1 MSPHIKSIDCQTKGK
16 NFVGGVSKILK
27 SPESTTEYGLFY
39 KKCKLDDYTVGYLK
53 VYFENMMLCQLMCCC
68 NASPAKSVT
77 SKKEKKVD
85 SGSESICQN
94 SKQTKDNKN
103 NNDDNRTNFYQIC
116 VKDILDAANGVRDDS
131 GKRNPRLPE
140 TRFTAELS
148 INKTTCEVG
157 RCIMNPQGESK
168 KSDETL
174 VRPDIA
180 ILKEEFPSEKK
191 LTLNDIER
199 LVEMKF
205 PTEKY
210 NMVKTIKQLR
220 DYTLFKKPILL
231 MMIGDPNNPD
241 HLLSNQNINL
251 INSLQGEKLTIWY
264 CLCENDLMK
273 EENYSPAAE
282 KIDKMENLAK
292 LVMQLALMTLR
303 RSPSLGRLP
312 APTPTPVPAGL
323 GGLGIKPIQTTP
335 STSHLGGQRGK

>member
-16 NFVGGVSKILK
+16 EFVGGVSKILK

-39 KKCKLDDYTVGYLK
+39 KKCKLDDYTVNYLK
-53 VYFENMMLCQLMCCC
+53 FYFENMMLCQLMCCC

-77 SKKEKKVD
+77 SKNEKKED
-85 SGSESICQN
+85 SGSETICKN
-94 SKQTKDNKN
+94 SKQTKDN
-103 NNDDNRTNFYQIC
+103 NDDNNKTNYYQTC

-157 RCIMNPQGESK
+157 RGIMNPQGESK
-168 KSDETL
+168 KSDEKL

-191 LTLNDIER
+191 LTLNDVER

-210 NMVKTIKQLR
+210 DMVKTIEQLR
-220 DYTLFKKPILL
+220 DYTLFKKPVLL
-231 MMIGDPNNPD
+231 MMIGDPNNPN

-251 INSLQGEKLTIWY
+251 INSLQGKKLTIWY

-273 EENYSPAAE
+273 KEKYSPAAE
-282 KIDKMENLAK
+282 KVAKTENLAK
-292 LVMQLALMTLR
+292 LILQLALMALR
-303 RSPSLGRLP
+303 RFPSLGRLP
-312 APTPTPVPAGL
+312 APTPVPAGL
-323 GGLGIKPIQTTP
+323 GGLGIKPI
-335 STSHLGGQRGK
+335 

>member
-1 MSPHIKSIDCQTKGK
+1 MSPHIKSIDCQTRGK
-16 NFVGGVSKILK
+16 KFVGGVSKILK

-39 KKCKLDDYTVGYLK
+39 KKCKLDDYTVNYLK
-53 VYFENMMLCQLMCCC
+53 FYFENMMLCQLMCCC

-77 SKKEKKVD
+77 SKNAKKED
-85 SGSESICQN
+85 SGSETICKK
-94 SKQTKDNKN
+94 SKQTED
-103 NNDDNRTNFYQIC
+103 NNDDNNKTNYYQMC

-131 GKRNPRLPE
+131 GKRTPGLPE

-157 RCIMNPQGESK
+157 RGIMNPQGESK
-168 KSDETL
+168 KSDEKL

-191 LTLNDIER
+191 LTLNDVER

-210 NMVKTIKQLR
+210 DMAKTIEQLR

-231 MMIGDPNNPD
+231 MMIGDPNNKN
-241 HLLSNQNINL
+241 HVLSNQNINL
-251 INSLQGEKLTIWY
+251 INSLQGKKLTIWY

-273 EENYSPAAE
+273 EEKYSPAAE
-282 KIDKMENLAK
+282 KVAKTENLAK
-292 LVMQLALMTLR
+292 LILQLALRALP

-312 APTPTPVPAGL
+312 IPTPVPAGL
-323 GGLGIKPIQTTP
+323 GGLGIKPI
-335 STSHLGGQRGK
+335 